1 MTWAT
6 PTIASSCAIALAW
19 ASRGVAE
26 LMPVGARKKPS
37 RRERK
42 RSGVARHRPRAT
54 LDDVV
59 AQVKR
64 QVPEQPPIRSVWPLG
79 VPSRGE
85 QPGVKL
91 EPLGDLTYLS
101 GDIRRIAILACLM
114 FLLLGIV
121 AVVLR

>member
-64 QVPEQPPIRSVWPLG
+64 QVPKQPPSRSEEALIG
-79 VPSRGE
+79 AASGE
-85 QPGVKL
+85 QPVVRS
-91 EPLGDLTYLS
+91 EPLGDLTHLP
-101 GDIRRIAILACLM
+101 GDIRRIVILALLM

-121 AVVLR
+121 AVVLG